1 MSLKEDI
8 LTKAFRFELAFDG
21 EPEHVGVFQGV
32 SDIGLAED
40 EVNSF
45 LSEFSDLKIPE
56 LSRNSESWFTLLGL
70 KEFFEAIKNFSAKL
84 EETGW
89 SILMYVRDMTVQEV
103 KTAKYRDAYQI
114 VLNSKTSD
122 IRNLVPMELVA

>member
-1 MSLKEDI
+1 MKEDI

>member
-21 EPEHVGVFQGV
+21 EPEHVGMFQGL

-70 KEFFEAIKNFSAKL
+70 KEFFEAIKDFSAKI

-103 KTAKYRDAYQI
+103 KAAKYRDSYQI
-114 VLNSKTSD
+114 VLDAKTSD
-122 IRNLVPMELVA
+122 IRNLVPMELTA

>member
-1 MSLKEDI
+1 MIGTEI
-8 LTKAFRFELAFDG
+8 ATKAFRFELAFDG

-45 LSEFSDLKIPE
+45 LAEFSDLKIPE

-70 KEFFEAIKNFSAKL
+70 KEFFEAIKDFSAKL

-103 KTAKYRDAYQI
+103 KAAKYRDAYQI

-122 IRNLVPMELVA
+122 IRNLVPMELTA

>member
-1 MSLKEDI
+1 MKEDI

-70 KEFFEAIKNFSAKL
+70 KEFFEAIKNFHHSDL
-84 EETGW
+84 FSQVGGNRVVDP
-89 SILMYVRDMTVQEV
+89 YVRQRYDRAGSED
-103 KTAKYRDAYQI
+103 R
-114 VLNSKTSD
+114 
-122 IRNLVPMELVA
+122 

>member
-1 MSLKEDI
+1 MKEDI

-70 KEFFEAIKNFSAKL
+70 KEFFEAIKDFSAKL

-122 IRNLVPMELVA
+122 IRNLVPMELTA

>member
-1 MSLKEDI
+1 MKEDI

-70 KEFFEAIKNFSAKL
+70 KEFFEAIKDFSAKL

>member
-56 LSRNSESWFTLLGL
+56 
-70 KEFFEAIKNFSAKL
+70 
-84 EETGW
+84 
-89 SILMYVRDMTVQEV
+89 
-103 KTAKYRDAYQI
+103 
-114 VLNSKTSD
+114 
-122 IRNLVPMELVA
+122 